1 MITCFLFHGWDAS
14 FMHGEQPPKANQVQ
28 VQPFLNG
35 RPFKSHRAFISTRNA
50 LQAPDKHTGVYQVRY
65 HVNKY
70 YRIYIFT
77 GYRSSYANV
86 LIFSP
91 DVYIYLLYVCIQ
103 SGQVVAHTTFLYMH
117 VHNKKNRIMDI
128 SRNEAVHSL
137 YIILRIY
144 IASEEQYW
152 LC

>member
-1 MITCFLFHGWDAS
+1 MFSLSRVGRQLYAWGAA
-14 FMHGEQPPKANQVQ
+14 PKANQVQ

-50 LQAPDKHTGVYQVRY
+50 LLASVYKHTGVYQVRY

-70 YRIYIFT
+70 YLIYIFT
-77 GYRSSYANV
+77 GYRSSCANV

-128 SRNEAVHSL
+128 LRNEAVHSL
-137 YIILRIY
+137 YIILCIY
-144 IASEEQYW
+144 IASEEQY
-152 LC
+152 